1 MGITRSA
8 AATGGSY
15 SDAVTVS
22 GPGQWIHIS
31 GQVAFGPD
39 GTVTGTLYEQTH
51 GCLDHIE
58 ALLIKAGAT
67 LADTVRIT
75 AYLVGL
81 DDYPEFARAR
91 AERFGDE
98 LPASAA
104 VGVARLL
111 MNARVEIDA
120 VAYLPS

>member
-8 AATGGSY
+8 SATGGSY
-15 SDAVTVS
+15 SDMVTVS
-22 GPGQWIHIS
+22 GPGRWLHLS
-31 GQVAFGPD
+31 GQVAFGAD
-39 GTVTGTLYEQTH
+39 GTVTGSLYEQTH

-58 ALLIKAGAT
+58 ALLIKEGAT
-67 LADTVRIT
+67 LADTVRMT

-81 DDYPEFARAR
+81 DDYAEFARAR

-104 VGVARLL
+104 VGVAQLL
-111 MNARVEIDA
+111 MNARIEIDA
-120 VAYLPS
+120 VAFLPA